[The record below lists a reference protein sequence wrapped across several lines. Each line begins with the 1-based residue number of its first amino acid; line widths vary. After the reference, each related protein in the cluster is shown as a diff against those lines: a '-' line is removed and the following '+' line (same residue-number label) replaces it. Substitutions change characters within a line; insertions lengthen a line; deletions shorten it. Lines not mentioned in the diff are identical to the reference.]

1 MLRGLYTA
9 WTGMVNEQKRL
20 DVISNNMA
28 NADSVGYK
36 DERVTSQ
43 AFDQVLS
50 IKIRDGSQAYH
61 NEAIGHLSL
70 GAKIGEVY
78 TDYTQGSIRQTH
90 GTYDMALSGSGFFTV
105 NVVDKAGNT
114 RTCYTRNGQFTLTKD
129 GLLVDSE
136 GNAVQGE
143 GGDIVIDPSSR
154 NVSIS
159 RTGQVFADGQL
170 IDTLKI
176 TDFEDY
182 NYLSKY
188 GDTMYEALSGATEK
202 DATAEI
208 LQGYTEQSNVQVVKE
223 MVDMI
228 TVTRAYEA
236 NQKIIHSYDSM
247 LDRAVNQVGRL
258 GS

>member
-1 MLRGLYTA
+1 
-9 WTGMVNEQKRL
+9 MVNEQKRL

-61 NEAIGHLSL
+61 NESIGQLSL
-70 GAKIGEVY
+70 GVKIGEVY
-78 TDYTQGSIRQTH
+78 TDYSQGSVRQTN

-105 NVVDKAGNT
+105 NVVDKSGNT
-114 RTCYTRNGQFTLTKD
+114 HTCYTRDGQFTLTKE

-143 GGDIVIDPSSR
+143 GGDIYIDTSAKS
-154 NVSIS
+154 VTIS
-159 RTGQVFADGQL
+159 RTGQIVADGKEV
-170 IDTLKI
+170 DTLKI
-176 TDFEDY
+176 VDFEDY
-182 NYLSKY
+182 NYLEKY

-202 DATAEI
+202 DATAEV

-236 NQKIIHSYDSM
+236 NQKVIRSYDSM
-247 LDRAVNQVGRL
+247 LDKAVNQVGKL
-258 GS
+258 NA

>member
-61 NEAIGHLSL
+61 NQAIGHLSL
-70 GAKIGEVY
+70 GVKIGEVY

-105 NVVDKAGNT
+105 NVVDKAGNSH
-114 RTCYTRNGQFTLTKD
+114 TCYTRNGQFTLTKD

-154 NVSIS
+154 SVSIS
-159 RTGQVFADGQL
+159 RTGQIFADGAL

-176 TDFEDY
+176 ADFEDY

-188 GDTMYEALSGATEK
+188 GDTMYEALPGASEK

-236 NQKIIHSYDSM
+236 NQKVIRSYDSM

-258 GS
+258 NA

>member
-1 MLRGLYTA
+1 M
-9 WTGMVNEQKRL
+9 
-20 DVISNNMA
+20 
-28 NADSVGYK
+28 
-36 DERVTSQ
+36 
-43 AFDQVLS
+43 
-50 IKIRDGSQAYH
+50 
-61 NEAIGHLSL
+61 
-70 GAKIGEVY
+70 
-78 TDYTQGSIRQTH
+78 
-90 GTYDMALSGSGFFTV
+90 

-114 RTCYTRNGQFTLTKD
+114 HTCYTRNGQFTLTKD

-154 NVSIS
+154 SVSIS
-159 RTGQVFADGQL
+159 RTGQIFADGQL

-182 NYLSKY
+182 DYLSKY
-188 GDTMYEALSGATEK
+188 GDTMYEALSGAAER
-202 DATAEI
+202 DASAEI

-236 NQKIIHSYDSM
+236 NQKVIRSYDSM